1 MSKKIAFENTFDE
14 EIANC
19 PASTEWAEQR
29 NMIMD
34 IIVKYYDKM
43 TFFRIVQTENNDSV
57 DCIRIIFFELFNCL
71 YVWNEVIENG
81 LLESGQLDKVLN
93 YDCNLAI
100 VLYSNIT
107 NIEPFAPIAHR
118 LLNEGRLYSVK
129 NNLDK

>member
-1 MSKKIAFENTFDE
+1 M
-14 EIANC
+14 
-19 PASTEWAEQR
+19 
-29 NMIMD
+29 
-34 IIVKYYDKM
+34 
-43 TFFRIVQTENNDSV
+43 
-57 DCIRIIFFELFNCL
+57 
-71 YVWNEVIENG
+71 WNEVIENG